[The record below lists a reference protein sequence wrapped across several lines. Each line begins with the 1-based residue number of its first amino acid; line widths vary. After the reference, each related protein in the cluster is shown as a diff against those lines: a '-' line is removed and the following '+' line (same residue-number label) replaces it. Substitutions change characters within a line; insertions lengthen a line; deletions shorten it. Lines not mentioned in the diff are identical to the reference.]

1 MKTLLKIMPVL
12 LFLFISCQNKELDF
26 KTAENLIIK
35 KYKYPSIIDF
45 EVFCNDPIHARRMLH
60 SGLEEKGLVK
70 IMKTREL
77 KDRDKPLIKFTA
89 LSKNFLL
96 ETTSEERE
104 FEIQKVKI
112 GTRKFDKIIQIT
124 AENNDNRI
132 AVAEYIVKYDM
143 NEFAVLWP
151 GLPAEKKEKAYFIFS
166 DNGWQIIEKKDAEL
180 MMLNKITEK

>member
-1 MKTLLKIMPVL
+1 MKTLLKVVPVL
-12 LFLFISCQNKELDF
+12 LLLFISCEKKELDT
-26 KTAENLIIK
+26 KTAENMIIK
-35 KYKYPSIIDF
+35 KYKYPSVIDF
-45 EVFCNDPIHARRMLH
+45 EVFCSDPIHARRMLD

-96 ETTSEERE
+96 ETTSEEKE
-104 FEIQKVKI
+104 FKLQKVKI

-124 AENNDNRI
+124 AETNDNRI
-132 AVAEYIVKYDM
+132 AVAEYIVKFDM
-143 NEFAVLWP
+143 NEFGVLWP

-166 DNGWQIIEKKDAEL
+166 DNGWQLIEKKDAEL
-180 MMLNKITEK
+180 MILKKIMEK